1 MVDLP
6 QEKSLN
12 QKFLRYFPWF
22 VASWLIYV
30 AYYYVNQKFIL
41 QSLWNDGIFK
51 SGPIRFAVRE
61 VAVYSIAFVNYLHV
75 KKTLKGSY
83 PMQFWVF
90 LAVLDIV
97 CLLLGFFREFAFEI
111 SAFKAIYNNIIGL
124 IASPLYSVFFFL
136 YANYFADKESQ
147 S

>member
-1 MVDLP
+1 
-6 QEKSLN
+6 
-12 QKFLRYFPWF
+12 
-22 VASWLIYV
+22 
-30 AYYYVNQKFIL
+30 
-41 QSLWNDGIFK
+41 
-51 SGPIRFAVRE
+51 
-61 VAVYSIAFVNYLHV
+61 
-75 KKTLKGSY
+75 
-83 PMQFWVF
+83 MQFWVF

>member
-1 MVDLP
+1 MAGLP
-6 QEKSLN
+6 QEKSLT

-22 VASWLIYV
+22 AASWGIYV

-41 QSLWNDGIFK
+41 QSIWNDGFFK

-124 IASPLYSVFFFL
+124 MNNVAYMQWKFFH
-136 YANYFADKESQ
+136 AKGKHTKID
-147 S
+147 